1 MLEQRPQRNPG
12 PTDREP
18 ARRIRFEATIHAG
31 PRAKRENWIEQ
42 LDRLDID
49 RLPDAKNEIRA
60 LLTPDDCVQLLE
72 QGFEIRLYHAHPIR
86 PLDPTLIETED
97 SVRRR
102 LDDELRGLRR
112 ASGSPGSDEP
122 GAR

>member
-1 MLEQRPQRNPG
+1 MAEQRPQRNPG

-18 ARRIRFEATIHAG
+18 ARRVRFEATIHAG
-31 PRAKRENWIEQ
+31 PRLKRDNWIER

-49 RLPDAKNEIRA
+49 RLPDAKGEIRA
-60 LLTPDDCVQLLE
+60 LVTPGDCVELLD
-72 QGFEIRLYHAHPIR
+72 QGFEVRLYHAHPIR
-86 PLDPTLIETED
+86 PVDPTLIETDE
-97 SVRRR
+97 SVRRK

-112 ASGSPGSDEP
+112 ATPAGSDEP